1 MQLKTCVI
9 LILGFCA
16 LSLVTFL
23 SLSTFGQ
30 TFIYLSRYMPSISI
44 QFSQP
49 KSTEIMT
56 LANTKYLVSQN
67 ERKSH
72 LTGSK
77 GFGILVSSQPHSVKT
92 YSGDLHTTKTQQEGE
107 SSGLEEVKACLRKAR
122 ALAEAGNRKLALKL
136 YKHAL
141 ALSPNFS
148 ESLNEF
154 GEFLENEN
162 VVQADLLYQRALFC
176 DPEHSTALTNR
187 KRTAPLVL
195 EHDKNVFVEIDDKK
209 KELYKYS
216 SHHPTL
222 RSAMKEFYYQ
232 HIYHTVAI
240 EGNTMTLEQIRQ
252 IIDHKTVVAGKSI
265 MEHNEVIGIAEAL
278 AYMNNTLLMNI
289 GEITIEDIKSIHK
302 RVMGFVDPIAAG
314 EFRTNQVYVG
324 GHIPPHPND
333 VELLMDQFEDWLNSP
348 DVIDLHPVEY
358 AAIAH
363 YRLVYIH
370 PFVDG
375 NGRTA
380 RLLMNFILMQNGF
393 PPVSVE
399 LQHRW
404 EYYETLTAAN
414 TGDLRPFIRFIA
426 RCTSKTLEDYLV
438 AAELPYLHE
447 HNFTYQTLSGQ
458 TTFIPKFKETESDG
472 VS

>member
-1 MQLKTCVI
+1 MQPKFYVLFIIGV
-9 LILGFCA
+9 CA
-16 LSLVTFL
+16 LSVSVYL
-23 SLSTFGQ
+23 SLSVVGQ
-30 TFIYLSRYMPSISI
+30 AFVFCSRYMPTVTI
-44 QFSQP
+44 QFTQP
-49 KSTEIMT
+49 KSTDMVT
-56 LANTKYLVSQN
+56 LANTKYLMSQN
-67 ERKSH
+67 KGNSH
-72 LTGSK
+72 LTGNK
-77 GFGILVSSQPHSVKT
+77 NFGILVSSQQHSVKT
-92 YSGDLHTTKTQQEGE
+92 YSAELHTSNSRDTGE
-107 SSGLEEVKACLRKAR
+107 PSMEEVKACLRKAKDF
-122 ALAEAGNRKLALKL
+122 AASGNRKLALKL
-136 YKHAL
+136 FKHAL
-141 ALSPNFS
+141 ALSPNYS
-148 ESLNEF
+148 EALNEF

-176 DPEHSTALTNR
+176 DPEHSTALANR
-187 KRTAPLVL
+187 RRTAPLVL
-195 EHDKNVFVEIDDKK
+195 EHDKNVFIEIDEKK
-209 KELYKYS
+209 QELYKYS

-240 EGNTMTLEQIRQ
+240 EGNTLTLEQIRQ

-289 GEITIEDIKSIHK
+289 GEITVDDIKSIHK
-302 RVMGFVDPIAAG
+302 RVMGFVDPIVAG

-380 RLLMNFILMQNGF
+380 RLLMNFILMQHGF

-404 EYYETLTAAN
+404 EYYETLNAAN

-426 RCTSKTLEDYLV
+426 RCTSKTLGDYLD
-438 AAELPYLHE
+438 AAELPYLRERNH
-447 HNFTYQTLSGQ
+447 TYQTLSGH
-458 TTFIPKFKETESDG
+458 TTFIPKYPAEDE